1 MKLNSAGAARALAR
15 SKAGRE
21 LPLILFLLSLLGGS
35 AWFTWRLL
43 ASLDLVSLIHT
54 FQDDAFYYFQIAR
67 NLAAG
72 QFSTFDGGI
81 TRTNGYHPAWML
93 MVTPFY
99 WLFDAESA
107 LVAIKAFEFGLI
119 AGGVALVVVAARL
132 ARLPW
137 LLLIA
142 TLPLLAQH
150 QGLVLG
156 MEAAAGLFALGAL
169 FLALTGFARRPA
181 RWKWPL
187 AGIAFALPW
196 VRLEYLA
203 VSLAATGALCLLEL
217 AGESGGPARRRKSL
231 SAALRERA
239 GALPS
244 LAAFAP
250 LVAAAS
256 SALAYFAY
264 NRAVFGGAVPVSGA
278 VKQMLSRYEWNRE
291 GGYSFARN
299 FQELLRIEAFNDEL
313 LAALEICVYFLLL
326 WWIGRG
332 RRNRDDRFA
341 LAFLAGAF
349 ALAAGHLAAFG
360 HALLDLHPFYASSP
374 WYFVPARLL
383 MALAT
388 PVRCFVAI
396 GLIRRFVAPGSPRL
410 AGQLVLGVIA
420 VGLGIQFFAAGGA
433 EALAQRAAPRPART
447 VERAVERV
455 AELRP
460 GAYNFQIGYCYMGS
474 QILNRVLPA
483 GSVVGAGNAG
493 VLAYFSRFPVVN
505 LDGLVNSYEYLDA
518 RKAAGGSFV
527 QALEREDLLERYGI
541 THFAD
546 LWGHRPPLPAGA
558 DPWFEGAWHES
569 AQARASFRILA
580 MRPEAS
586 AAASNGEAMHFWKGM
601 APHWDYQEGGTSV
614 FVERRTVQAFAE
626 DCAPSGVRDERFLFS
641 WRSEA
646 GEAASVTWQPWA
658 DANRNSL
665 GYCAAAYILPQGA
678 TGPIGIERVPS
689 NPASE
694 AQRAP

>member
-1 MKLNSAGAARALAR
+1 MQWGSAGLARALAS

-81 TRTNGYHPAWML
+81 TRTNGYHPAWMF

-99 WLFDAESA
+99 WLFDPESA

-137 LLLIA
+137 ILLAA
-142 TLPLLAQH
+142 TLPLLARH
-150 QGLVLG
+150 KGLVLG

-187 AGIAFALPW
+187 AGLVFALPW

-203 VSLAATGALCLLEL
+203 VSLAATGALCLIEL
-217 AGESGGPARRRKSL
+217 DGEPRGTDRRRKSL
-231 SAALRERA
+231 GAAWRERI

-244 LAAFAP
+244 LQAFAP
-250 LVAAAS
+250 LLAAAS

-264 NRAVFGGAVPVSGA
+264 NRVVFGGAVPVSGA
-278 VKQMLSRYEWNRE
+278 VKQMLSRSEWNRE

-326 WWIGRG
+326 WWVGRG
-332 RRNRDDRFA
+332 RRRRGDRFA

-360 HALLDLHPFYASSP
+360 HALLGLHPFYAASP

-383 MALAT
+383 MALAA

-396 GLIRRFVAPGSPRL
+396 GLIRRFVATRSPRL

-420 VGLGIQFFAAGGA
+420 VGLGSQFLAAGGA
-433 EALAQRAAPRPART
+433 EAIVQQAAPRPART
-447 VERAVERV
+447 VEQAVERV

-460 GAYNFQIGYCYMGS
+460 GEYNFQIGYCYMGA
-474 QILNRVLPA
+474 QILNRVLPE

-518 RKAAGGSFV
+518 RKSVGGSFLK
-527 QALEREDLLERYGI
+527 ALEREDILERYGI

-546 LWGHRPPLPAGA
+546 LWGRRPPLPARA
-558 DPWFEGAWHES
+558 EPWFEGAWHES
-569 AQARASFRILA
+569 AQARAAFRILA

-586 AAASNGEAMHFWKGM
+586 AAASEARAVHFWQGM
-601 APHWDYQEGGTSV
+601 APYWNYQEGGTSV
-614 FVERRTVQAFAE
+614 FIERRTVQAFAA
-626 DCAPSGVRDERFLFS
+626 DCAPSDIRDERFLFS
-641 WRSEA
+641 WRTEA
-646 GEAASVTWQPWA
+646 GEAASVTWRPWA
-658 DANRNSL
+658 DATGNSL
-665 GYCAAAYILPQGA
+665 GYCAAAYILPKGA
-678 TGPIGIERVPS
+678 AGPIQIEPAPS
-689 NPASE
+689 NPGSE
-694 AQRAP
+694 APRAP